1 MSTGNVT
8 PLHGQANA
16 RAMMAPMRHNALPVR
31 AEGQDCFPV
40 DRLAEL
46 AASIDSANYYSEC
59 MAGAGHHDDKYA
71 LLAEALGAR
80 GCDGLIA
87 EFGVFEG
94 RTINFLADRTPETI
108 HGFDG
113 FEGLPEDWRPG
124 FPRGTFSR
132 DVPEVRPNVSLVVG
146 MFEDTLPGFLARHRD
161 DMSLLHID
169 CDLYSSTRTVLRH
182 CAPRIREGTVIVFD
196 EYFNYP
202 GWRGHEFRAFQDF
215 IAESGRGYRYLSVVP
230 SHQQVAV
237 IITK

>member
-1 MSTGNVT
+1 MSRGSMAS
-8 PLHGQANA
+8 PAGQAPA
-16 RAMMAPMRHNALPVR
+16 RAVMAALMQETIQSGAP
-31 AEGQDCFPV
+31 GQDCFPV

-46 AASIDSANYYSEC
+46 AASIDSANYYSESMTSATTC
-59 MAGAGHHDDKYA
+59 DDKYT
-71 LLAEALGAR
+71 LLAEALDAR
-80 GCDGLIA
+80 GCDGLVA

-108 HGFDG
+108 YGFDC
-113 FEGLPEDWRPG
+113 FDGLPEDWRPG

-132 DVPEVRPNVSLVVG
+132 NVPEVRPNVSLVIG
-146 MFEDTLPGFLARHRD
+146 LFEDTLPGFLAQHRG

-169 CDLYSSTRTVLRH
+169 CDLYSSTRTVLRA
-182 CAPRIREGTVIVFD
+182 CAPRIRAGTVIVFD

-215 IAESGRGYRYLSVVP
+215 IAETGRRYRYLSVVP

-237 IITK
+237 LITG

>member
-1 MSTGNVT
+1 MATGNVT
-8 PLHGQANA
+8 PLHGPATA
-16 RAMMAPMRHNALPVR
+16 RVTAPPTLQHALLGR

-59 MAGAGHHDDKYA
+59 MTAAAHHEDKYA

-80 GCDGLIA
+80 GCAGLIA

-94 RTINFLADRTPETI
+94 RTINFLAERTQETI
-108 HGFDG
+108 HGFDS

-132 DVPEVRPNVSLVVG
+132 DVPKVRPNVELVVG
-146 MFEDTLPGFLARHRD
+146 MFEDTLPDFLARHRGAL
-161 DMSLLHID
+161 SLLHID

-182 CAPRIREGTVIVFD
+182 CAPRIRAGTVIVFD

-202 GWRGHEFRAFQDF
+202 GWRSHEFRAFQDF
-215 IAESGRGYRYLSVVP
+215 IAQSERGYRYLSVVP

-237 IITK
+237 IITE